1 MSDAVIDLPAR
12 KWSREQYGVVILTAA
27 ALAGGV
33 LLHAYAPAALH
44 LPSCVFHELTG
55 LYCPGCGATRALH
68 HLLNLEF
75 ATAIRCNLMF
85 VLALPFLTLWLI
97 RKALRTFHLYI
108 LDPWL
113 SPVLTLSIANTR
125 ILTAVI
131 LAWCLVR
138 NLAIPWLA
146 IPPQ

>member
-1 MSDAVIDLPAR
+1 MSDAIIALPAR
-12 KWSREQYGVVILTAA
+12 KWSREQCGVVILATAA
-27 ALAGGV
+27 LVGGV
-33 LLHAYAPAALH
+33 LLHAYAPATLH

-55 LYCPGCGATRALH
+55 LYCPGCGATRAMH

-75 ATAIRCNLMF
+75 AAAIRCNLMF
-85 VLALPFLTLWLI
+85 VLAFPFLTLWLI

-108 LDPWL
+108 LDQWINPA
-113 SPVLTLSIANTR
+113 LTLSITNTR

-131 LAWCLVR
+131 LAWCIVR
-138 NLAIPWLA
+138 NLPIAWFA